1 MCQQF
6 SFQFRTVFLCL
17 VNRCTLLEPGPV
29 KTSVMGNME
38 AWMKKYD
45 MPTADQESLE
55 LQKAFNDGPFLQGML
70 ANRQDVNEFAVKV
83 KNIILTDKPNPR
95 CQTHENFNPDEIKAK
110 LADPT
115 GNVMVDLMVK
125 KYFVKE

>member
-1 MCQQF
+1 
-6 SFQFRTVFLCL
+6 
-17 VNRCTLLEPGPV
+17 
-29 KTSVMGNME
+29 ME

-55 LQKAFNDGPFLQGML
+55 LQKAFNEGPFLQGML
-70 ANRQDVNEFAVKV
+70 ANRQDVNEFAVMV
-83 KNIILTDKPNPR
+83 KNIILTDKPSLR
-95 CQTHENFNPDEIKAK
+95 YQTHENFNPDEIKAK

>member
-1 MCQQF
+1 MA
-6 SFQFRTVFLCL
+6 
-17 VNRCTLLEPGPV
+17 
-29 KTSVMGNME
+29 NME

-45 MPTADQESLE
+45 MPTADHESLE
-55 LQKAFNDGPFLQGML
+55 LQKAFNEGPFVQGML
-70 ANRQDVNEFAVKV
+70 ANRQDVNEFAVIV
-83 KNIILTDKPNPR
+83 KNIILTDKPNLR
-95 CQTHENFNPDEIKAK
+95 YQTNEKFHPDEVKAK

>member
-1 MCQQF
+1 
-6 SFQFRTVFLCL
+6 
-17 VNRCTLLEPGPV
+17 
-29 KTSVMGNME
+29 ME

-55 LQKAFNDGPFLQGML
+55 LQKAFNEGPILQGML